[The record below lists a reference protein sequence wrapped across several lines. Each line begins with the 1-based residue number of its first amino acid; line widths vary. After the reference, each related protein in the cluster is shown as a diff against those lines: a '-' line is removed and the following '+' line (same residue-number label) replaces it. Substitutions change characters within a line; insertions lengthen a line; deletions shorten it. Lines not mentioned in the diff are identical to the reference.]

1 MRRIILVL
9 LSSGLLVA
17 AGGFWYLYRAP
28 FSAGARFPPDSEA
41 AVTGFVAKANPT
53 RADYETLA
61 GYLIEGFLTYATPSF
76 AQARY
81 PGLPAGGARKAEEL
95 EGFSRIAPLLGVWLE
110 HGAGTRLRLPSGRET
125 DAAAILKSGV
135 LAGTDPKHAEYWGD
149 ITDRDQRIAEAAD
162 IALALWLSRATVWET
177 FSEAERRQVAA
188 WLVQVN
194 GKTIADN
201 NWHLF
206 PAQVNV
212 ALREL
217 GAEHDAAAID
227 RHLARTLQFYLGD
240 GWFTDGPGGPVDY
253 YNAWGFYYHVGWI
266 HRMNPSLL
274 RETVDD
280 ALPIFAADLLHLL
293 GPNGMP
299 VFGRSVCYR
308 MAVAAPLVFA
318 STLHPESV
326 RPAQARRAL
335 DLTWDFF
342 LEHGALRE
350 GRVTQG
356 YCGDDAA
363 ILDNYSGPA
372 SCLWSIR
379 SIIAALDLA
388 PEASFWTQPAEPLP
402 VEQGDFTRSI
412 AKGTWLVHGDARTR
426 DVTIVNPSP
435 LPDTQTELE
444 PYRFVQRVLGA
455 ARGTPRRPHNEGA
468 KYGRA
473 KYGSA
478 QPFCG
483 CPT

>member
-1 MRRIILVL
+1 MRRIILIL
-9 LSSGLLVA
+9 LVFGLLAA

-28 FSAGARFPPDSEA
+28 FASGARFPSASEG
-41 AVTGFVAKANPT
+41 AVTRFTAKASPA
-53 RADYETLA
+53 RADYESLV
-61 GYLIEGFLTYATPSF
+61 GYLIEGFLTYATPSR
-76 AQARY
+76 ALAKY

-110 HGAGTRLRLPSGRET
+110 HADGTRLSLPSGQEV

-135 LAGTDPKHAEYWGD
+135 LAGTDPNHSDYWGD

-162 IALALWLSRATVWET
+162 IGLALWLSRATVWET
-177 FSEAERRQVAA
+177 LTDAERRQIAA

-194 GKTIADN
+194 GKKIADN

-206 PAQVNV
+206 TAQVNV
-212 ALREL
+212 ALRVL

-227 RHLARTLQFYLGD
+227 RHLARTLQFYRGD

-253 YNAWGFYYHVGWI
+253 YNAWGFYYHIGWI
-266 HRMNPSLL
+266 HRMDPSLL
-274 RETVDD
+274 RETVDE

-299 VFGRSVCYR
+299 VYGRSVCYR

-326 RPAQARRAL
+326 KPTQARRAL
-335 DLTWDFF
+335 DVTWDFF
-342 LEHGALRE
+342 LEHGAVRE

-363 ILDNYSGPA
+363 ILDNYSGAA
-372 SCLWSIR
+372 SCLWSLR
-379 SIIAALDLA
+379 SLIAALDVA
-388 PEASFWTQPAEPLP
+388 PDAAFWTQPAEPLP

-412 AKGTWLVHGDARTR
+412 AKGTWEVRGNARAGE
-426 DVTIVNPSP
+426 VTIVNPTP
-435 LPDTQTELE
+435 LPDTQTQLE
-444 PYRFVQRVLGA
+444 PYGFVQRALSAV
-455 ARGTPRRPHNEGA
+455 RGVPRRPHNEAA
-468 KYGRA
+468 KYERA
-473 KYGSA
+473 EYSSV